1 MRMCYASSYLFSC
14 DLLGGADEPESPW
27 SVADAARLAAV
38 RADRAAAAEGYFASQ
53 AERWD
58 AIRSLHISE
67 NEVEAA
73 IQRALAGRDIGRL
86 VDVGTG
92 TGRMIELFAGRATEV
107 RSEERRVGKECVS
120 TCRSRWSPY
129 H

>member
-1 MRMCYASSYLFSC
+1 MFRRPPECQLSVTLFPSPTLFRSS
-14 DLLGGADEPESPW
+14 PRP
-27 SVADAARLAAV
+27 VADAARRAAV
-38 RADRAAAAEGYFASQ
+38 RADRAAAAERYFASQ

-92 TGRMIELFAGRATEV
+92 TDR
-107 RSEERRVGKECVS
+107 KS
-120 TCRSRWSPY
+120 TRLNSS